1 MKKLTVRAISKS
13 IDEVTAFA
21 SNILTE
27 YECSYVIKAKIS
39 VVIDEIVSNISR
51 YAYPDGEGELEFGI
65 GVLNGSIVL
74 TFTDKGQPFD
84 PLKKSDPDI
93 NIPTS
98 KKQVGGLGIYMT
110 KKLMDSVA
118 YRYDDGKNILTITKN
133 SDNS

>member
-21 SNILTE
+21 GNILTE

-39 VVIDEIVSNISR
+39 VVIDEIVSNISS
-51 YAYPDGEGELEFGI
+51 YAYPDGKGELEFGI
-65 GVLNGSIVL
+65 SVSNGSIVL
-74 TFTDKGQPFD
+74 IFTDRGQPFD
-84 PLKKSDPDI
+84 PLKKSDPDVS
-93 NIPTS
+93 IPTS

-118 YRYDDGKNILTITKN
+118 YRYDDGKNILTITKKL
-133 SDNS
+133 

>member
-21 SNILTE
+21 GNILTE

-39 VVIDEIVSNISR
+39 VVIDEIVSNISS

-65 GVLNGSIVL
+65 GVSNGSIVL
-74 TFTDKGQPFD
+74 TFIDRGQPFD
-84 PLKKSDPDI
+84 PLKKSDPDVS
-93 NIPTS
+93 IPTS

-118 YRYDDGKNILTITKN
+118 YRYEDGKNILTITKKL
-133 SDNS
+133 